1 MERVILAILCLKKRR
16 DAKPKD
22 GENFQNF
29 VLTLVWKEFS
39 DGGGQSSFTVID
51 VAYFIIIKYKLRIR
65 GNKQSQH
72 NNSAA

>member
-1 MERVILAILCLKKRR
+1 MERVILAILCLKKRI

-39 DGGGQSSFTVID
+39 DGSCQSSFTVID

>member
-1 MERVILAILCLKKRR
+1 MEGVIFLFLCLKRRR
-16 DAKPKD
+16 DAKPKNVK
-22 GENFQNF
+22 NFHIF
-29 VLTLVWKEFS
+29 ELTLVWKEFS
-39 DGGGQSSFTVID
+39 DGSGQSSFTVID

>member
-1 MERVILAILCLKKRR
+1 
-16 DAKPKD
+16 
-22 GENFQNF
+22 
-29 VLTLVWKEFS
+29 
-39 DGGGQSSFTVID
+39 VID